1 MQYAKW
7 QLAPA
12 RKKMLNYN
20 INKFN
25 TILKF
30 AHNKV
35 NNLMEGII
43 ACRGTVNLCVSIC
56 AKLKAR

>member
-1 MQYAKW
+1 
-7 QLAPA
+7 
-12 RKKMLNYN
+12 MLNYN

-30 AHNKV
+30 AHNKL